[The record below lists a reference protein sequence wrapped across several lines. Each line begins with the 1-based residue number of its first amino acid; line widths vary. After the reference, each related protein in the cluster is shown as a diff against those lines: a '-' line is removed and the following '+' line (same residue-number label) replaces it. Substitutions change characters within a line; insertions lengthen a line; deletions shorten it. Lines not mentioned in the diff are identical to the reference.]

1 MHYKIE
7 NDCVYF
13 TDESSAVQSIKL
25 ASDAVLIALAH
36 TGNTEA
42 LLEVDRRTTQYKL
55 AFNLSASCFAP
66 SAKVSAHTRA
76 FGNAALCLM
85 ALKEHCC

>member
-1 MHYKIE
+1 M
-7 NDCVYF
+7 N
-13 TDESSAVQSIKL
+13 TLRL
-25 ASDAVLIALAH
+25 ASDANLIALAH

-66 SAKVSAHTRA
+66 SAKVSAHVRA
-76 FGNAALCLM
+76 FGEAALSLM